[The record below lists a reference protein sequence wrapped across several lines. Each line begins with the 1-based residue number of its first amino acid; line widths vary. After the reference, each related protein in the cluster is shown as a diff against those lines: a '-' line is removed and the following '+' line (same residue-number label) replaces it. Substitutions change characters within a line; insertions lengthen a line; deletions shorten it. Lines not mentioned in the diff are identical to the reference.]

1 MKNMPFE
8 QYTTTKWSYF
18 WEKNWTRFLLCQIVS
33 EHHFQNLYF
42 LILFLNLVQG
52 SVVTL
57 NVFLSLRRRGMSY
70 LFFYIKKLRETKKTI
85 FFFFGQVK
93 NNLDYFEAL
102 KSKILISN
110 FLFGKCFLCTSNL
123 CSFLGSL

>member
-18 WEKNWTRFLLCQIVS
+18 WEKNLTCFMLCQIVS
-33 EHHFQNLYF
+33 EHHFQNFYF

-123 CSFLGSL
+123 CSFLDSL